1 MPQIDQ
7 SPCYWKSLWNFDA
20 TGKRFSSSC
29 SSQRGPAL
37 SLRGG
42 RGMTWEN
49 KLQTSYGTS
58 SPRIS
63 WVSLRLLVTSPRV
76 TPYESSCVLF
86 CLHSAEGSAMVIAHS
101 ATRSVR
107 QRHQRAALL
116 WFLSNGGS
124 GLHSSEP
131 NANSSLNGWAFS
143 SRHVLMPDSSCKAR
157 RNRQRPTWAAEKSS
171 SKAGWESRRQRKN
184 SGDM

>member
-1 MPQIDQ
+1 MPQNEH
-7 SPCYWKSLWNFDA
+7 SPYYWKSLWNLDA
-20 TGKRFSSSC
+20 TDKRFSSSR

-37 SLRGG
+37 SAGWAWA
-42 RGMTWEN
+42 WEN

-58 SPRIS
+58 SPHIS
-63 WVSLRLLVTSPRV
+63 WVSLRLPVTSPCV

-86 CLHSAEGSAMVIAHS
+86 CLYSAEGSAMVTAHS

-124 GLHSSEP
+124 GLHYSEP
-131 NANSSLNGWAFS
+131 NANSSLNGQAFR

-157 RNRQRPTWAAEKSS
+157 RSRHRPTWAAEKSS
-171 SKAGWESRRQRKN
+171 SKAGWESHRQRKN